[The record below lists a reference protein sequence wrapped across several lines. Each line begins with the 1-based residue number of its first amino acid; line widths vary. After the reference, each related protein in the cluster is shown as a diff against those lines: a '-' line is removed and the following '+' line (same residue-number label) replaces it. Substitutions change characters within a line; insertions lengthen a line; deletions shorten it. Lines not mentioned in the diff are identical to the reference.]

1 MLYLCS
7 VIKTTIEM
15 KRQDIINEVE
25 KTMCVKLA
33 WNKDYNNGTMLTEY
47 ALYFN
52 KRAKKPLGWLQ
63 IGYHTDSDL
72 TIGADITYFT
82 NGERNEIEIENLE
95 DIEKIITKLF
105 GYSK

>member
-1 MLYLCS
+1 
-7 VIKTTIEM
+7 M

-52 KRAKKPLGWLQ
+52 KRARKPLGWLQ

-72 TIGADITYFT
+72 TIGADIAYFT

-95 DIEKIITKLF
+95 DIEKIIPNLF
-105 GYSK
+105 GKSK